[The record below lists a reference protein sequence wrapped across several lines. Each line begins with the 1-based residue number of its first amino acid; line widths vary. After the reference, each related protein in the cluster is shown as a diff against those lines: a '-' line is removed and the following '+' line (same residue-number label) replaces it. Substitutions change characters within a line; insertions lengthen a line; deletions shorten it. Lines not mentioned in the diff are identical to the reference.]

1 MSKILNNNDSF
12 DPEESLDGNT
22 LDLIVEYDKLA
33 TLQEVKK
40 IFGDGKDFPETKVNL
55 YDVTDKKDKE

>member
-1 MSKILNNNDSF
+1 M
-12 DPEESLDGNT
+12 T

-40 IFGDGKDFPETKVNL
+40 IFGDGKDFPDTKVNL
-55 YDVTDKKDKE
+55 YDVADKKD